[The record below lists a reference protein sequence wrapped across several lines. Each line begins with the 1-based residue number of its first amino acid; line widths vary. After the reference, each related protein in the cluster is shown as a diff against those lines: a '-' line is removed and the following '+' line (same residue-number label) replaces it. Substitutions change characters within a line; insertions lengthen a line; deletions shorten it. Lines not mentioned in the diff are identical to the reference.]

1 MRVKV
6 GALEP
11 LGDRA
16 LGEARARELSDVLGH
31 VAHALE
37 RGAHSEGG
45 DHDAQ
50 VAGDGLLAGEDL
62 DRELVELEGLLV
74 DDGVGLDDLFGE
86 RDVARAE
93 RAGGAVDRDGHEVGD
108 LDQSALNV
116 LEGLVEYFAHGRVP
130 SSSAAR
136 HGVSRNP
143 RDSSQRRL
151 TSGAVTVNSS
161 LCCDSHGGERP
172 VTVEGRPYAGGMEQ
186 PQLVLL
192 ALLAGLLIGAAV
204 VGLVVAA
211 LRARDRSLAQTSA
224 EVPEGVEA
232 MLGAMDDPAFVCDTS
247 STVLALSPAAE
258 VFGAHAGEVI
268 SSEELKRVARVA
280 RDTGS
285 GIAENLRLRRG
296 AAPAEPRL
304 VAVRATP
311 ISGRLTLVVLR
322 DITERERVE
331 EMRRDFVANTSHEL
345 KTPVGA
351 VSLLSEAI
359 EFAADDPAQVR
370 HFASRLQA
378 EVTRLAALVN
388 RILSLSRLQASDEL
402 RDVRDVSIDEVVT
415 AAVEGYAI
423 QADAAQVTVRPRRH
437 QGCCGA
443 RRLTEAVGNLV
454 ANAIA
459 YSPEGSKVGVG
470 VKLDD
475 TVVEIAVTDRG
486 IGIPESDQHRVF
498 ERFYRADQAR
508 SRRTGGTGLGLSI
521 VKHAVQRH
529 GGEVRLW
536 SRPDRGSTF
545 TIRLPMSEAPDLEGV
560 RPKTPS
566 QGPQELR
573 DDPVPAKGDT
583 A

>member
-1 MRVKV
+1 
-6 GALEP
+6 
-11 LGDRA
+11 
-16 LGEARARELSDVLGH
+16 
-31 VAHALE
+31 
-37 RGAHSEGG
+37 
-45 DHDAQ
+45 
-50 VAGDGLLAGEDL
+50 
-62 DRELVELEGLLV
+62 
-74 DDGVGLDDLFGE
+74 
-86 RDVARAE
+86 
-93 RAGGAVDRDGHEVGD
+93 
-108 LDQSALNV
+108 
-116 LEGLVEYFAHGRVP
+116 
-130 SSSAAR
+130 
-136 HGVSRNP
+136 
-143 RDSSQRRL
+143 
-151 TSGAVTVNSS
+151 
-161 LCCDSHGGERP
+161 
-172 VTVEGRPYAGGMEQ
+172 MEQ

-192 ALLAGLLIGAAV
+192 ALLAGLLVGAAV
-204 VGLVVAA
+204 VGLMVAA
-211 LRARDRSLAQTSA
+211 LRARDRSLAQNA
-224 EVPEGVEA
+224 ADVPEGVEA

-258 VFGAHAGEVI
+258 VFGVHAGEVI
-268 SSEELKRVARVA
+268 ASEELKRVSRVA

-311 ISGRLTLVVLR
+311 ISARLTLVVLR

-351 VSLLSEAI
+351 VSLLAEAI
-359 EFAADDPAQVR
+359 ESAADDPAQVR
-370 HFASRLQA
+370 HFSTRLQA

-415 AAVEGYAI
+415 AAVEGYAV
-423 QADAAQVTVRPRRH
+423 QADAAQVTVVRGGTKGLWVRGEP
-437 QGCCGA
+437 QI
-443 RRLTEAVGNLV
+443 LTEAVGNLV

-459 YSPEGSKVGVG
+459 YSPEGSKVGIG

-475 TVVEIAVTDRG
+475 AVVEIAVTDRG
-486 IGIPESDQHRVF
+486 IGIPEADQHRVF

-545 TIRLPMSEAPDLEGV
+545 TIRLPMSEAPDLESV
-560 RPKTPS
+560 RSKPRRKGRKGSATT
-566 QGPQELR
+566 
-573 DDPVPAKGDT
+573 PVPVKGDT